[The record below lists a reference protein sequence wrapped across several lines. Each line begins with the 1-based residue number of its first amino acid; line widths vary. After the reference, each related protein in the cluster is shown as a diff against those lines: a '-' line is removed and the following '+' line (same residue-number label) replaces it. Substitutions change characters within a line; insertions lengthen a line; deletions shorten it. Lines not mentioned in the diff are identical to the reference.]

1 MALHDE
7 INAELGQI
15 LGRPWKERD
24 GQKVPDSADVELG
37 NDGVALDAAVLYAD
51 LADSTG
57 LVSRTKRTFAAEVFK
72 AYLRGACK
80 ILRAKDGNITSF
92 DGDRV
97 MAVFVG
103 ANKETSAVRAA
114 LAVNHLVEKVLN
126 PLVKQRYTTDFVARH
141 AVGVASG
148 TLFVARAGIRGSNDL
163 VWVGPAAN
171 VAAKLSA
178 LREAPFATF
187 ITDDVYRKMSD
198 EVRMAKSGP
207 NMWESRTWSERSV
220 YRSSYHWPL

>member
-7 INAELGQI
+7 ISAELGQI
-15 LGRPWKERD
+15 LGRTWKERD
-24 GQKVPDSADVELG
+24 GQKVPDSGDVELG

-57 LVSRTKRTFAAEVFK
+57 LVSQMKRTFAAEVFK

-97 MAVFVG
+97 MAVFIG

-141 AVGVASG
+141 AVGIASG
-148 TLFVARAGIRGSNDL
+148 TLLAARAGIRGSNDL

-178 LREAPFATF
+178 LREAPYATF
-187 ITDDVYRKMSD
+187 ITDDVYKAMSN
-198 EVRMAKSGP
+198 EVRVAQSGA
-207 NMWESRTWSERSV
+207 NMWESRQWNGGSV
-220 YRSSYHWPL
+220 CRSSYTWPL

>member
-7 INAELGQI
+7 INGELGQI
-15 LGRPWKERD
+15 LGRPWKERS
-24 GQKVPDSADVELG
+24 GQKVPDTTEIELG

-51 LADSTG
+51 LADSTN

-97 MAVFVG
+97 MAVFIG
-103 ANKETSAVRAA
+103 ATKETAAVRAA

-126 PLVKQRYTTDFVARH
+126 PLVKERYTTDVVVRH
-141 AVGVASG
+141 AVGVDVG
-148 TLFVARAGIRGSNDL
+148 PLFIARAGIRGSNDL

-171 VAAKLSA
+171 IAAKLSA
-178 LREAPFATF
+178 LREPPFATY
-187 ITDDVYRKMSD
+187 ITDAVYKAMTDDVRFS
-198 EVRMAKSGP
+198 SGK
-207 NMWESRTWSERSV
+207 NMWESRQWNGATA
-220 YRSSYHWPL
+220 YRSAYTWPL